1 LNHHTQISIYP
12 TVEQKE
18 SGDDDGDDDDDN
30 VLLPESSDVSEQK
43 IRNQFSQPQRG
54 KQNKTKNEEK
64 NTKPVLHCLL
74 TKSIAQ
80 QERKWRTGDGK
91 E

>member
-12 TVEQKE
+12 SVEQKG

-43 IRNQFSQPQRG
+43 IRNQFLQPQRG
-54 KQNKTKNEEK
+54 KQHKTKNKKKKHESSRTLFAHKIDRSTK
-64 NTKPVLHCLL
+64 NGM
-74 TKSIAQ
+74 
-80 QERKWRTGDGK
+80 ENG
-91 E
+91 